1 MKCADKA
8 PEAPLLQTPK
18 GGRLYPVYVDRA
30 VKAALGGV
38 EGISGRKS
46 PHVLRH
52 TLATELLDGGT
63 DKVFINPPIQGQKTT
78 EKLEIKFKALKF
90 EAGEQLVAF
99 AEKKVSRLSRFCEGL
114 TEEVE
119 VALEDHLKQGKL
131 AKIQI
136 HIPGE
141 ELIIERE
148 ADTFENAITEAVDA
162 MKEKLT
168 RVKEKKFEN

>member
-1 MKCADKA
+1 M
-8 PEAPLLQTPK
+8 
-18 GGRLYPVYVDRA
+18 
-30 VKAALGGV
+30 
-38 EGISGRKS
+38 
-46 PHVLRH
+46 
-52 TLATELLDGGT
+52 
-63 DKVFINPPIQGQKTT
+63 
-78 EKLEIKFKALKF
+78 EIKFKALKF
-90 EAGEQLVAF
+90 EAGEKLTEFV
-99 AEKKVSRLSRFCEGL
+99 EKKVSRLSRFCEDL
-114 TEEVE
+114 ANEIE

-168 RVKEKKFEN
+168 RAKEKKFEN